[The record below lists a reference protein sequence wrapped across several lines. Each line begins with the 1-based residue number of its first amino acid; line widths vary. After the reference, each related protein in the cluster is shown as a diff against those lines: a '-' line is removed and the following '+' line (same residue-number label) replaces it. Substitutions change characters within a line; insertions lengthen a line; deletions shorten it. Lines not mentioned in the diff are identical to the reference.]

1 METKK
6 DVLYVRMLDGFSI
19 MYNGVELVDQRQ
31 LRSQFCRLM
40 ELILFFHGTG
50 VKRELL
56 RDVLFEE
63 REIEDVQHAI
73 RNIVYNAKKR
83 LKNLG
88 LPDVSYIDVK
98 RGVYYWTN
106 EIPVVLDTDQFL
118 ERKEAAAKE
127 EDPERKLELL
137 QEACRLYR
145 GDFLGHLDATV
156 WVVQESREFREYFQ
170 ECVEETAVLLRDK
183 KDFKEMKRLGDMAVK
198 VDPYSE
204 WERICVE
211 ALSSMGRYEEA
222 QQLCDETVTE
232 YIREFGQSS
241 TAYTRELVSR
251 LTEALV
257 HQHESVD
264 EIQNKLIEEEENK
277 SKRGGYYCAYPA
289 FQEIY
294 RVLARTMDRNEDRIF
309 LMLCTIV
316 DGKGNPMREGEK
328 LNDLS
333 ARLKDSIVMSVRHSD
348 TVAKYGMGQYLVL
361 LVNTSEANTQIVQ
374 DRISRNFHQGRQ
386 RIGLDYAVK
395 SVILS

>member
-264 EIQNKLIEEEENK
+264 EIQNKLIEEEEDK
-277 SKRGGYYCAYPA
+277 SKRGG
-289 FQEIY
+289 
-294 RVLARTMDRNEDRIF
+294 
-309 LMLCTIV
+309 
-316 DGKGNPMREGEK
+316 
-328 LNDLS
+328 
-333 ARLKDSIVMSVRHSD
+333 
-348 TVAKYGMGQYLVL
+348 
-361 LVNTSEANTQIVQ
+361 
-374 DRISRNFHQGRQ
+374 
-386 RIGLDYAVK
+386 
-395 SVILS
+395 